1 MNRKLFFSL
10 SHKSLT
16 VETDCGCQDS
26 MKDGKQM
33 LTWQDDKKKT
43 DGCQDR
49 KQIRSMMGE
58 KVRNNEPCIKT

>member
-1 MNRKLFFSL
+1 
-10 SHKSLT
+10 
-16 VETDCGCQDS
+16 

-58 KVRNNEPCIKT
+58 KVRNNEHCIKT